1 MYISNS
7 KKEKEKE
14 KKEDQQQKNY
24 KNTLGGDN
32 TKMLTKNDKYNIKI
46 IIIPHIITIPTST
59 TNIQIDHF
67 KTTLHILNTLSN
79 YKHIHCKT
87 TFMCP
92 GGKVHCGSAFES
104 GASGST
110 HFFTPPVYVP
120 DGIGAQTVWRHN
132 NQKKKWVQGFLGF
145 IQSFRSGFQT
155 ETETGLRVCH
165 SFHGPLRECLR
176 ARYFR
181 ATLLLHLHLCAF
193 LL

>member
-1 MYISNS
+1 
-7 KKEKEKE
+7 
-14 KKEDQQQKNY
+14 
-24 KNTLGGDN
+24 
-32 TKMLTKNDKYNIKI
+32 MLTKNDKYNIKI

-67 KTTLHILNTLSN
+67 KTTLHILNTLSK

-110 HFFTPPVYVP
+110 HYFTPPVYVP

-132 NQKKKWVQGFLGF
+132 NQKKNGYKDFWGLYSHSDQGSKLK
-145 IQSFRSGFQT
+145 QKQ
-155 ETETGLRVCH
+155 V
-165 SFHGPLRECLR
+165 
-176 ARYFR
+176 
-181 ATLLLHLHLCAF
+181 CAF
-193 LL
+193 VIHFMVHCGSAFERGTSGLPYYYTSICVRSCCNWRASCVDSTTG